1 MIETDVTVERAV
13 AAIRAAT
20 RPPLGEL
27 RAIAAALQAH
37 IAAALTSPQRAAFD
51 FTPELLLP
59 FLERQS
65 PLIDGAGIAYS
76 PGAFADQPT
85 WVDWWHFDDERPT
98 HIPYDLNPR
107 SIGYYDYASREWFQ
121 APRDLGRPVAI
132 GPYVDSGGIFLNTVR
147 LALPVPTAS
156 GTHTLGCDLSLTR
169 LESLFVHALAAVD
182 PPLALVGGAAGCW
195 PPTRPGT
202 RRAPGRPQPGAR
214 GRSSPTTTAWRPCGP
229 SGPRPRS
236 RARHRA
242 GQIRP
247 AGGPAAATTRGS
259 SPASPEPR
267 RARRSSRRPRCRC

>member
-169 LESLFVHALAAVD
+169 LESLFVHAVAAVD
-182 PPLALVGGAAGCW
+182 PPLALVGGSGRVLASNSARH
-195 PPTRPGT
+195 TAGT
-202 RRAPGRPQPGAR
+202 RASAAWRTWPVFTDGDGLATVWTVRAPADEPSAP
-214 GRSSPTTTAWRPCGP
+214 PCG
-229 SGPRPRS
+229 
-236 RARHRA
+236 ADQA
-242 GQIRP
+242 G
-247 AGGPAAATTRGS
+247 
-259 SPASPEPR
+259 R
-267 RARRSSRRPRCRC
+267 RANRRNDSRVIAGVSGVADSAT